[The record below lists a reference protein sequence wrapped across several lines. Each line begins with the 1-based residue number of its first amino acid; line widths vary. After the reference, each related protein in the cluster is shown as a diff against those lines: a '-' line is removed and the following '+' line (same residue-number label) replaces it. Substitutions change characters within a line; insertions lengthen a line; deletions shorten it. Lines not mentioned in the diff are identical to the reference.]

1 MRRPTLSRTLSSL
14 VAAARR
20 AAHPLLAGAVLTGL
34 AGCEPPDDRIPRQ
47 LERPVPLSALP
58 VTVSPPLAVLPKAP
72 ETDPAKVALGGQLF
86 HDTRLSGDGTVS
98 CASCHALDN
107 GGTDS
112 PLKTSVGIGGAVGP
126 INAPTVYNSHWQIK
140 QFWDGR
146 ADTLEAQAA
155 GPVESEKEMGAKWED
170 VIVRLKGV
178 PEYVAAFQKAY
189 GGEPTKDHATHAIA
203 EYERTLA
210 TPGRFDRF
218 GAGEVAA
225 LSDEEREGLALFTK
239 IGCTSCHAGPLLGGQ
254 SFEKMGTVRE
264 YFAKRGGE
272 VTEADKGR
280 FNVTKA
286 PADMHKFKVPT
297 LRNVALTAPYFHDGF
312 AETLESAVKLM
323 AHHQLGRTLTDDE
336 TKKIVA
342 FLKALTGE
350 NLKSF
355 TDNLPKPPAMAA
367 AAPAP
372 EGEGAEGA
380 GGAEG
385 ATAPAAPANP

>member
-1 MRRPTLSRTLSSL
+1 MRLRPPNTSRLLTSAL
-14 VAAARR
+14 V
-20 AAHPLLAGAVLTGL
+20 GALTSGL
-34 AGCEPPDDRIPRQ
+34 AGCEPPDTRIPQQ
-47 LERPVPLSALP
+47 LERPVPLSVLP
-58 VTVSPPLAVLPKAP
+58 AAVSPPLAVLPPAP
-72 ETDPAKVALGGQLF
+72 ETNPDKVALGNQLF

-126 INAPTVYNSHWQIK
+126 INAPTVFNAHWQIK

-155 GPVESEKEMGAKWED
+155 GPVENPSEMGAKWED
-170 VIVRLKGV
+170 VITRLKGV

-264 YFAKRGGE
+264 YFKRRGGE
-272 VTEADKGR
+272 VTDADKGR

-297 LRNVALTAPYFHDGF
+297 LRNVALTAPYFHDGY
-312 AETLESAVKLM
+312 AETLERAVELM
-323 AHHQLGRTLTDDE
+323 AHHQLGRTLTPDE

-342 FLKALTGE
+342 FLKALSGE
-350 NLKSF
+350 NLDAHVKAIQ
-355 TDNLPKPPAMAA
+355 KPPAAVA
-367 AAPAP
+367 AAPA
-372 EGEGAEGA
+372 EGEPAEEGA
-380 GGAEG
+380 VKPAEA
-385 ATAPAAPANP
+385 ATP

>member
-1 MRRPTLSRTLSSL
+1 MRLHRSNLSRHLSSAVAGIL
-14 VAAARR
+14 V
-20 AAHPLLAGAVLTGL
+20 TGL
-34 AGCEPPDDRIPRQ
+34 AGCEPPDTRVPRQ
-47 LERPVPLSALP
+47 LERPVPLSVLP
-58 VTVSPPLAVLPKAP
+58 VTVSPPLAVLPPAP
-72 ETDPAKVALGGQLF
+72 ETDAAKVALGGQLF

-126 INAPTVYNSHWQIK
+126 INAPTVFNAHWQVK

-155 GPVESEKEMGAKWED
+155 GPVENASEMGAKWED

-178 PEYVAAFQKAY
+178 QEYVTAFEKAY
-189 GGEPTKDHATHAIA
+189 GGAPTKEHVTHAIA

-225 LSDEEREGLALFTK
+225 LSDEEREGLKLFTS

-264 YFAKRGGE
+264 YFARRGGA
-272 VTEADKGR
+272 VTDADKGR
-280 FNVTKA
+280 FNVTQA

-297 LRNVALTAPYFHDGF
+297 LRNVALTPPYFHDGY
-312 AETLESAVKLM
+312 AETLERAVELM
-323 AHHQLGRTLTDDE
+323 AHHQLGRTLTPDE

-342 FLKALTGE
+342 FLKALDGE
-350 NLKSF
+350 NLAALVAAS
-355 TDNLPKPPAMAA
+355 PKPPVAA
-367 AAPAP
+367 AAVAPA
-372 EGEGAEGA
+372 EGEGAPADG
-380 GGAEG
+380 
-385 ATAPAAPANP
+385 AAPAEQPAGTTP